1 MATPKYFG
9 LAEIKVSRNLNCH
22 SKQTYC
28 GNTSPNISLDFIYSI
43 NMINDPLTKLLSW
56 EVFGNDVKST
66 VDEYLNDHFG
76 QVGDVRIMCP
86 ATIFK
91 IT

>member
-1 MATPKYFG
+1 
-9 LAEIKVSRNLNCH
+9 
-22 SKQTYC
+22 
-28 GNTSPNISLDFIYSI
+28 
-43 NMINDPLTKLLSW
+43 MINDPLTKLLSW

-76 QVGDVRIMCP
+76 QVGDVRIICP